1 MSLVIYKL
9 TVCPFGE
16 FETYEYVVTLNGS
29 ADAVWQFIVSLV
41 RLYSYPDDDGK
52 RDGNM
57 LVINNMQCCIIGARG
72 GTAL

>member
-9 TVCPFGE
+9 TVCQIGE
-16 FETYEYVVTLNGS
+16 FETSVVTLNGS
-29 ADAVWQFIVSLV
+29 SDTVWQFIVSLI

-57 LVINNMQCCIIGARG
+57 MVINNMQYCIIGARG